1 MPLGS
6 ITEALPAT
14 AVDVGPGPE
23 VWSRYSELLTL
34 QKPTVGQQREFVAVA
49 KQLGIVEPVAEL
61 HKLVLLVA
69 AARKETLRD
78 NEAEAE
84 AAELAAFRA
93 EAAARK
99 RLQDEIIRLQW
110 RLGRNDFPEARAY
123 ASARNRCGAIKTARD
138 ELAAVHASFPELF
151 GGIPAATVPSWS
163 ALTHEILGFAT
174 KAKIFHVL
182 TRRPSPAV
190 IE

>member
-23 VWSRYSELLTL
+23 VWARYTQLLPL
-34 QKPTVGQQREFVAVA
+34 EKPTVGQQREFVAVA

-61 HKLVLLVA
+61 HKIVLA
-69 AARKETLRD
+69 TAEARKETLRD

-84 AAELAAFRA
+84 AAELAARRA

-99 RLQDEIIRLQW
+99 ALLDETIRLQW
-110 RLGRNDFPEARAY
+110 RLERSDFPEARAY
-123 ASARNRCGAIKTARD
+123 AAARNRSGAIKIARGD
-138 ELAAVHASFPELF
+138 LAAIHACFPELF
-151 GGIPAATVPSWS
+151 GGIPAATVPPWS
-163 ALTHEILGFAT
+163 GLPNEIQGFAT